1 MLLPGR
7 RRRPILFSMLRRE
20 GDLVERITSR
30 RRARMAATTAALVAL
45 AAFGVAGGTGLA
57 GSVAKPGTVTTPGS
71 TTQEAGAGKATIC
84 HKKKVTI
91 RVSVSAV
98 PAHLAHGD
106 VAGQCPATAG
116 ANASKADKA
125 ARKAEKAAA
134 KAKAKAAKA
143 NAGKKQAGD
152 DEAEDESDDD

>member
-1 MLLPGR
+1 
-7 RRRPILFSMLRRE
+7 
-20 GDLVERITSR
+20 
-30 RRARMAATTAALVAL
+30 MAATAALVAL
-45 AAFGVAGGTGLA
+45 AAFCVAGGTGLA
-57 GSVAKPGTVTTPGS
+57 GSVAKQSTVTTPGS
-71 TTQEAGAGKATIC
+71 TAQEAGAGKATIC

-91 RVSVSAV
+91 RVSVNAV

-106 VAGQCPATAG
+106 VAGQCAATAG